1 MSSTKIEPNG
11 HIEDEEAIVSART
24 ELARGGTISPPTE
37 PRFSGDA
44 RDAAAALI
52 KQVDRL
58 ARTMVDA
65 AQEASAV
72 TPAMQRM
79 QRELDAAVGVARVLE
94 RCIGPRIHHLK
105 TDPEPFADV
114 KAGRKRYEVR
124 RFDRD
129 FRVGDRL
136 VLTEFDRTTKKYSG
150 DNLVVVVVH
159 ILPPGA
165 YGMPED
171 VGVMGIELLANAVAA

>member
-1 MSSTKIEPNG
+1 MSTTKPE
-11 HIEDEEAIVSART
+11 HMSKEEEEAIVSART
-24 ELARGGTISPPTE
+24 ELARKGTISPPTE

-44 RDAAAALI
+44 RDAAAALV
-52 KQVDRL
+52 KQVDRISR
-58 ARTMVDA
+58 AFMEA
-65 AQEASAV
+65 ASEASAV
-72 TPAMQRM
+72 TPGMQRT
-79 QRELDAAVGVARVLE
+79 QREIDAAVGVARVLE
-94 RCIGPRIHHLK
+94 RCLGPRIHHLK
-105 TDPEPFADV
+105 TDPEPFAEV

-136 VLTEFDRTTKKYSG
+136 VLTEFDRVTKKYSG
-150 DNLVVVVVH
+150 DNIVVVVVH
-159 ILPPGA
+159 ILPPGS

>member
-11 HIEDEEAIVSART
+11 HVEDEEAIASART
-24 ELARGGTISPPTE
+24 ELARGGTIYPPTE

-58 ARTMVDA
+58 ARTMLDT
-65 AQEASAV
+65 AQEASSV

-105 TDPEPFADV
+105 TDPVPFAEV
-114 KAGRKRYEVR
+114 KSGKKLLGARKALEL
-124 RFDRD
+124 FRD
-129 FRVGDRL
+129 IDPATV
-136 VLTEFDRTTKKYSG
+136 EQAEE
-150 DNLVVVVVH
+150 
-159 ILPPGA
+159 A
-165 YGMPED
+165 YH
-171 VGVMGIELLANAVAA
+171 NRAA